1 MSKTHSVIVILRC
14 TLLKHANFKHTDFN
28 QSYTLVNCVDVFHW
42 LIVHFTVACL
52 VAKLLKRSK
61 AKGDLMMIQTLLL
74 FKYKLLSKLDTGL
87 YHNAVTFR
95 LTPNQKFGN

>member
-1 MSKTHSVIVILRC
+1 MRSWELKVKALNQSHFSHLLLVSKTHSVIFILRC

-74 FKYKLLSKLDTGL
+74 FKYKLLS
-87 YHNAVTFR
+87 
-95 LTPNQKFGN
+95 